1 MNATRPVLTLG
12 TKSKRIPQK
21 ETPTKI
27 PRIKGKMEV
36 SVKINALPNW
46 VETLENNQHHLC
58 LNANGQLLDIKLRH
72 KAWQKV
78 IKANEENPHWGANF
92 TGQLGQR
99 IENGFELKNVG
110 VQTSITTR
118 ITF

>member
-46 VETLENNQHHLC
+46 VEILENNRQRIC
-58 LNANGQLLDIKLRH
+58 LNANGQLLDIKLRQ
-72 KAWQKV
+72 KTWQKL
-78 IKANEENPHWGANF
+78 ITAEKKGPG
-92 TGQLGQR
+92 
-99 IENGFELKNVG
+99 
-110 VQTSITTR
+110 SI
-118 ITF
+118 